1 MDDDQHIELEAITD
15 DRPPPLWMPHGSVRA
30 ILALSIVWSAIAG
43 VFLLPPEAAGLLLG
57 VAGVVSTW
65 YFKSK
70 ENGG

>member
-1 MDDDQHIELEAITD
+1 MDDTDLELNPAS
-15 DRPPPLWMPHGSVRA
+15 PPPLWMPPGSVRA

-43 VFLLPPEAAGLLLG
+43 VFLLPAEAAGLLLG